1 MSSSDWY
8 FLSGLTGTQF
18 ASGGHRALWQPTM
31 TAIANTANDVGVMAI
46 QVAAYANAAAGSLAS
61 QLALGTPA
69 NGIGNE
75 PMDLPRM
82 SMFSGGAALPWDMPA
97 MVVNVQDA
105 TYQITEHDF
114 GKLIIATS
122 GTRTWT
128 LPLGT
133 DVWVGWR
140 TYIRN
145 RSGNN
150 LTLARSGS
158 DTINGAGSNLTIA
171 TASPIITVVCTGAT
185 AFEVA

>member
-1 MSSSDWY
+1 MSAEAALR
-8 FLSGLTGTQF
+8 LSARIPSQYLDGKHVIYWVGDMNDM
-18 ASGGHRALWQPTM
+18 AAVALWTS
-31 TAIANTANDVGVMAI
+31 T
-46 QVAAYANAAAGSLAS
+46 LAS
-61 QLALGTPA
+61 QAQAFLTGASAMYALQVALGVPA

-114 GKLIIATS
+114 GKLIITTS

-158 DTINGAGSNLTIA
+158 DTINGAGSNLTVA
-171 TASPIITVVCTGAT
+171 TASPIMAVVCTGAT